1 MPFARCA
8 DLVAH
13 YDLGGPAGAPV
24 VLLANS
30 LGTTA
35 HMWDAQSDALS
46 AAYRVLRYDMRGHG
60 LTSSGER
67 DGERGTTIA
76 QLADDAAA
84 LLDALRIERVRL
96 VGLSLGGMV
105 AQRFAAAYPARVEA
119 LVLCATASRIGTP
132 QMWDQRI
139 ALVER
144 EGLAAIVEPGMERWF
159 SPRSRREQPDL
170 VRGFA
175 TMLGRTPALGYAAAC
190 KAVRDGDLRADVALI
205 TCRTLVVAG
214 ADDPVTTPAD
224 GAELRAAVAGAELL
238 VLDDAAHML
247 CAERPDAFNPA
258 LLAFLGS

>member
-1 MPFARCA
+1 MPFVRCA
-8 DLVAH
+8 DLVTH

-35 HMWDAQSDALS
+35 HMWDAQLDALG
-46 AAYRVLRYDMRGHG
+46 AAHRVLRYDMRGHG
-60 LTSSGER
+60 LTTSGAS

-76 QLADDAAA
+76 QLAGDVAA
-84 LLDALRIERVRL
+84 LLDALGIERVRF
-96 VGLSLGGMV
+96 VGLSVGGMI

-132 QMWDQRI
+132 ENWNQRI
-139 ALVER
+139 GLVER
-144 EGLAAIVEPGMERWF
+144 EGLAPLVEPGMGRWF
-159 SPRSRREQPDL
+159 SPRTRREQPDL

-175 TMLGRTPALGYAAAC
+175 TMLGRTPALGYVAAC
-190 KAVRDGDLRADVALI
+190 KAVRDGDLRADGARI
-205 TCRTLVVAG
+205 GCRTLVVAG

-224 GAELRAAVAGAELL
+224 GAELQAAIAGAELL
-238 VLDDAAHML
+238 VLADAAHIL
-247 CAERPDAFNPA
+247 CAERPEAFNAA